1 MRPVGAGAVYF
12 GVVFGAGFVL
22 GLVRE
27 LWLVSRLGERT
38 AELLEVPVMLAV
50 IVVGARWVVRRFAVP
65 PASASRL
72 AVGATGL
79 ALLVL
84 VEFGGVL
91 WLRGL
96 TLREY
101 VASRDAVAGTVY
113 VLMLGVFMVMPLL
126 VGRYSPHQR
135 RASST

>member
-1 MRPVGAGAVYF
+1 MRPLRAGAVYF

-27 LWLVSRLGERT
+27 LWLVSRLGERP

-50 IVVGARWVVRRFAVP
+50 IVVGARWVVGRFAVP
-65 PASASRL
+65 PAPGPRL
-72 AVGATGL
+72 GVGATGL
-79 ALLVL
+79 AFLLLFEV
-84 VEFGGVL
+84 GGVL

-101 VASRDAVAGTVY
+101 VASRDAVTGTVY
-113 VLMLGVFMVMPLL
+113 ALMLGVFTVMPLL